1 MQLRRIYLRYFP
13 PGLRLEYALSSG
25 QVHKKTIDLL
35 HVSAESNLQH
45 VVTQLLATE
54 KLLTKA
60 VVPKLRELLH
70 RLVEKQILY
79 ANERDPFQLQSAH
92 RAHTLPMVNFACN
105 KHARVVATCSY
116 DKSIKLFQPF
126 AKKASADDKTTL
138 TGHESVV
145 FCVAFNKPH
154 ANLLL
159 SGSFDKTCRI
169 WDVEKKVCKG
179 VYKGVAVC
187 WQHWLLVF
195 PHCACKEH

>member
-25 QVHKKTIDLL
+25 AVERKTVDLL
-35 HVSAESNLQH
+35 HVSAESNIQH
-45 VVTQLLATE
+45 VVAQLLARE

-60 VVPKLRELLH
+60 VAPKLSELLH
-70 RLVEKQILY
+70 RLVEKQLSLVS
-79 ANERDPFQLQSAH
+79 AREDSFQLHSVH
-92 RAHTLPMVNFACN
+92 RAHALPMTNFTCS

-116 DKSIKLFQPF
+116 DKTIKVFRPF
-126 AKKASADDKTTL
+126 EKKLVADDKTTL
-138 TGHESVV
+138 SGHEGVV

-169 WDVEKKVCKG
+169 WDVDKKTCKG
-179 VYKGVAVC
+179 VFKGA
-187 WQHWLLVF
+187 
-195 PHCACKEH
+195 P